1 MEHATHVPDGGIN
14 DSTPLLAQRVVS
26 SLHVIEMIILI
37 EHLSGR
43 SVQVDQLAP
52 DTFRNIDSIVQTFFS
67 ETNYA

>member
-1 MEHATHVPDGGIN
+1 
-14 DSTPLLAQRVVS
+14 VVS